1 MYHYFYLTE
10 RNPRLNTAQFIDR
23 WRRHA
28 VIAAAIP
35 EFWTPVRRYLQND
48 VLPDGLPGVPGV
60 STGFDALGEFF
71 FDSTEVKVDAPP
83 HLAQD
88 MVEIAG
94 PGGRRPFG
102 GVREV
107 LSGTA
112 EGPYRVTRI
121 ATRAEGVSVPALAE
135 ALRAGAAGLDGIG
148 VAVSSSTQPT
158 FPFDGVVTVWVADLD
173 AAAKLLNSPA
183 WHGLGERT
191 AGVSDPAKELTL
203 VAREVLLKVGPAE
216 AP

>member
-1 MYHYFYLTE
+1 MYHYFYVTE
-10 RNPRLNTAQFIDR
+10 RNPDLDSGEFIDR

-35 EFWTPVRRYLQND
+35 EFWSPVRRYVQND
-48 VLPDGLPGVPGV
+48 VLPDGLPGVAGV
-60 STGFDALGEFF
+60 TTGFDALGEFF
-71 FDSTEVKVDAPP
+71 FDRVEDKVDAPP
-83 HLAQD
+83 HLAND

-107 LSGTA
+107 LAGTA

-121 ATRAEGVSVPALAE
+121 VARAAGASEEALAD
-135 ALRAGAAGLDGIG
+135 ALRDAASGLDGIG
-148 VAVSSSTQPT
+148 VAVSRSVRPT
-158 FPFDGVVTVWVADLD
+158 FPFDGVVTAWVSDLD
-173 AAAKLLNSPA
+173 AAAELVGSPA
-183 WHGLGERT
+183 WKALGERT
-191 AGVSDPAKELTL
+191 AGVADPAQELTL
-203 VAREVLLKVGPAE
+203 VSREVLLKVGPAQ